1 MGQPQISADGDKTL
15 KVLVADDD
23 VPNRLILKA
32 ILEKQGYRVF
42 LADDGVQAVDVF
54 HREHPDLILMDIK
67 MPNMDGY
74 EATRRIKSI
83 NGDAFVPV
91 IFLTATT
98 DSEGLAKCVESGGD
112 DFLTKPYN
120 RVLLQA
126 RIDALLRIRDL
137 YNTVQYQRN
146 ELARHQKRLDRE
158 RQLAKR
164 LFNNIVET
172 GSLNL
177 PYVKSMLSPMSL
189 FSGDILMAAAKPS
202 GGLHILLGDFTGHG
216 LAAAIGALPVSS
228 IFYGM
233 TKKGYSIAEI
243 VTEIN
248 SKLKIILPT
257 DMFLAACIVDVNPAS
272 HTLSIWNGGIPQV
285 LIYGEEEQEIV
296 RTVEP
301 RHLPLGIVDGE
312 SFDRRIDVVEVR
324 QGDRI
329 FIHSDG
335 ITETSNPAG
344 NMFGRGR
351 LENIFVENKQS
362 DNLFYEIHEALINFL
377 AGANQQDDMTLIE
390 IKYDQEQLE
399 KTVQHDSS
407 QERHA
412 LQPSSSWN
420 LSMELG
426 ADLLRHFD
434 PLPLLIKSVCDMQGF
449 QGQRQQLYTV
459 FSELFSNALDHGVLN
474 LDSKLKQ
481 TADGFAKYY
490 MERGTRLSELSEGS
504 IKVDIHHQPDE
515 KGGLLTVRF
524 EDSGSGFDFNRQ
536 ETPSLASNVGHSG
549 RGIQLLHSICDE
561 ITYEGNG
568 NVIKATYRWR

>member
-1 MGQPQISADGDKTL
+1 MGQPQFSVDGNKTL

-23 VPNRLILKA
+23 IPNRLILKA

-54 HREHPDLILMDIK
+54 RREHPDLILMDIK

-83 NGDAFVPV
+83 NGDTFVPV

-146 ELARHQKRLDRE
+146 ELASHQKRLDRE

-177 PYVKSMLSPMSL
+177 PYVQSMLSPMSL

-248 SKLKIILPT
+248 TKLKIILPT

-312 SFDRRIDVVEVR
+312 SFDRRIDVVEMR

-344 NMFGRGR
+344 NMFGRDR
-351 LENIFVENKQS
+351 LKNIFVENKQS
-362 DNLFYEIHEALINFL
+362 ENLFYEIHEALINFL

-399 KTVQHDSS
+399 ETVQHDSS

-524 EDSGSGFDFNRQ
+524 EDSGSGFDFNKQ
-536 ETPSLASNVGHSG
+536 EIPSLASNVGHSG

>member
-1 MGQPQISADGDKTL
+1 MGQPQISIDSNKTL

-32 ILEKQGYRVF
+32 ILEKQGYHVF

-54 HREHPDLILMDIK
+54 HREQPDLILMDIN

-146 ELARHQKRLDRE
+146 ELASHQKRLDRE

-177 PYVKSMLSPMSL
+177 PYVQSMLSPMSL

-257 DMFLAACIVDVNPAS
+257 DMFLAACIVDINPAS

-312 SFDRRIDVVEVR
+312 SFDRRIDVVEMR

-344 NMFGRGR
+344 NMFGRDR
-351 LENIFVENKQS
+351 LEKIFVENTQS
-362 DNLFYEIHEALINFL
+362 DNLFYEIHEALIHFL

-399 KTVQHDSS
+399 ETVQHDSS

-490 MERGTRLSELSEGS
+490 MERGTRLSGLSEGS

-524 EDSGSGFDFNRQ
+524 EDSGSGFDFNKQ
-536 ETPSLASNVGHSG
+536 EIPSLASNVGHSG